1 MLRTMKLLGS
11 IKNKVTKDENGGGN
25 VALLEIPE
33 VVFFFTVILSTMIM
47 NMNQESCI
55 QLF

>member
-1 MLRTMKLLGS
+1 MKLLGS
-11 IKNKVTKDENGGGN
+11 IKNKVTKDENGGN

-33 VVFFFTVILSTMIM
+33 VVFFFSVILSTMIM

-55 QLF
+55 HLF